1 MNPPLT
7 CHLLSHNLELRQN
20 QGKSEN
26 RWSLDQSEGN
36 QAASLWLMRTNSVRC
51 CFFTISLAKSL
62 RLGVCTVKLEQV
74 ELRLSDAKT
83 ERLTYCHSGASN
95 AVVPGVLDAA
105 SVKACG
111 LTLIPN
117 SYE

>member
-1 MNPPLT
+1 M
-7 CHLLSHNLELRQN
+7 
-20 QGKSEN
+20 
-26 RWSLDQSEGN
+26 
-36 QAASLWLMRTNSVRC
+36 
-51 CFFTISLAKSL
+51 
-62 RLGVCTVKLEQV
+62 VKLEQV

-111 LTLIPN
+111 LTLIRN